1 MSLLKCKIVSVA
13 SKKDSFLANPYN
25 KSKFIDLLATAL
37 ESDGHEVIRCK
48 GDADTSI
55 VSAVLDR
62 CCEGENVVLL
72 AADTDLLIMLLY
84 FWNDLMGHV
93 IMKSEGTK
101 RHKTIERNIGEMA
114 QCLED
119 VRGFLTIAHAFT
131 GCDATSAIFDQGKAS
146 IIKLFEKSPEA
157 RKIAGT
163 FLKTDATQDEVGEAG
178 LKLFVLLYGGKS
190 SDTLSS
196 LRFAKYLKMT
206 SVSSALKPEKLPP
219 SERAAWF
226 HSHRVYFQVQEW
238 NSLMESRLDPLDWGW
253 ILDGESLTPVKADQV
268 AAPDELVNVIRC
280 NCKLTSKHTCGGKQ
294 CSCRKTMDFFVLL
307 FVATVVE
314 WTVKTAKTWTL
325 KMQVPL
331 MEMSRNMAISS
342 TIFLEI
348 SYLLLI
354 EFWF

>member
-1 MSLLKCKIVSVA
+1 MKAAMPRSALVPPIFFGHCLYSEIISKYQEYVKRYGICTVVFDGYRNGPSAKNHEQERRRKGSTITPEVSVEMQN
-13 SKKDSFLANPYN
+13 SIGSMTKDSFLANPCN
-25 KSKFIDLLATAL
+25 KSKFIDVLATAL

-55 VSAVLDR
+55 VSAVLDH

-131 GCDATSAIFDQGKAS
+131 GCDTTSAVFDQGKAS

-163 FLKTDATQDEVGEAG
+163 FLKTDTTQDVVGEAG

-196 LRFAKYLKMT
+196 LRFTKYLKMT

-226 HSHRVYFQVQEW
+226 HSHRVYFQVR
-238 NSLMESRLDPLDWGW
+238 NG
-253 ILDGESLTPVKADQV
+253 
-268 AAPDELVNVIRC
+268 
-280 NCKLTSKHTCGGKQ
+280 
-294 CSCRKTMDFFVLL
+294 
-307 FVATVVE
+307 
-314 WTVKTAKTWTL
+314 TA
-325 KMQVPL
+325 
-331 MEMSRNMAISS
+331 
-342 TIFLEI
+342 
-348 SYLLLI
+348 
-354 EFWF
+354 